1 MRNYQGKTDKEL
13 ETDVLAELRYEP
25 SVKGR
30 DIQVAAKDG
39 TVTLNG
45 CVASFSEKWDAMRAT
60 KRVAGVN
67 AIADDIEVRLP
78 DSLRRTDIDLAT
90 AASQQIAWSANLPP
104 GAVMV
109 TVADG
114 GITLDGEVEWWY
126 QKNAAANAV
135 QFLAGVTSLANQ
147 IAITPKLVP
156 GEVETAITAAF
167 KRNALFDAQRVKV
180 ETSGNKVVLSGNVR
194 NHYEREEAERAAWAA
209 AGVFSVDNRL
219 VVDWS
224 WDVIK

>member
-1 MRNYQGKTDKEL
+1 MIEVEIRTL
-13 ETDVLAELRYEP
+13 TLA
-25 SVKGR
+25 
-30 DIQVAAKDG
+30 VADDWKYWK
-39 TVTLNG
+39 LP
-45 CVASFSEKWDAMRAT
+45 VASPAKPTLTSYGPNM
-60 KRVAGVN
+60 
-67 AIADDIEVRLP
+67 
-78 DSLRRTDIDLAT
+78 
-90 AASQQIAWSANLPP
+90 P